1 MTEVYRGTVGPDD
14 RSHSGSKKLTTKIL
28 EKIDFKDVIYGERS
42 QTGAMGN
49 AGGIILLV
57 IEDDELIKYETN
69 AFKDEMT
76 ALEALKQITLHED
89 LFDLYYGGMGN
100 GVFINKKTPI
110 EVDYD
115 NKCFWYTNHK
125 NRYRIDSSV
134 YGVFKNVASQVEGE
148 PPEGLDVMHKAWEQ
162 SLREKF
168 LGKKSK
174 NNKEVPKRKILY
186 IEDDQAIAK
195 VFNERFTD
203 EGYEV
208 SICDNGEDGLRAT
221 LDFKP
226 DMIITGILMPK
237 VSGFDVID
245 ILKQTPETKDIPIVV
260 LSALSRQDDIN
271 RAKNLGAIDYM
282 VMSKVRV
289 KDVLKRI
296 NELFD
301 QVYGKD
307 QS

>member
-1 MTEVYRGTVGPDD
+1 MTEVFRGTVDPDD
-14 RSHSGSKKLTTKIL
+14 SSHAGSKKLTVNIL
-28 EKIDFKDVIYGERS
+28 QKIDFKDVIYGERS

-57 IEDDELIKYETN
+57 IDGDELIKYETN
-69 AFKDEMT
+69 AFKDEKT

-100 GVFINKKTPI
+100 GVIINKKTPI
-110 EVDYD
+110 EIDYD
-115 NKCFWYTNHK
+115 NKCFWYTSHK

-134 YGVFKNVASQVEGE
+134 YGVFKNVASQIEGE

-168 LGKKSK
+168 LGSKSK
-174 NNKEVPKRKILY
+174 LKKDTPRRKILY

-260 LSALSRQDDIN
+260 LSALSRQDDID
-271 RAKNLGAIDYM
+271 RAKKLGAIDYM

>member
-1 MTEVYRGTVGPDD
+1 MINVYRGTVGPDD
-14 RSHSGSKKLTTKIL
+14 SSHADSKKLTLKIL
-28 EKIDFKDVIYGERS
+28 EEIDFKDVIYGERS

-57 IEDDELIKYETN
+57 IKGDELIRYETN
-69 AFKDEMT
+69 AFKDEKT

-110 EVDYD
+110 EIDYD
-115 NKCFWYTNHK
+115 NKCFWYTSHK

-134 YGVFKNVASQVEGE
+134 YGVFKNVAAQIEGE
-148 PPEGLDVMHKAWEQ
+148 PPKGLDVMQKAWEQ

-174 NNKEVPKRKILY
+174 NNKEAPKRKILY

-195 VFNERFTD
+195 VFYERFTD
-203 EGYEV
+203 EGYVV
-208 SICDNGEDGLRAT
+208 SICDDGEDGLRAT

-245 ILKQTPETKDIPIVV
+245 ILKQTPETKNIPIVV
-260 LSALSRQDDIN
+260 LSALSRQDDID
-271 RAKNLGAIDYM
+271 RAKKLGAIDYM
-282 VMSKVRV
+282 VMSEVRV

-296 NELFD
+296 NKLFN
-301 QVYGKD
+301 QFYGKE

>member
-1 MTEVYRGTVGPDD
+1 MTKVYRGTVGPDD
-14 RSHSGSKKLTTKIL
+14 SSHADSKKLTLQIL

-57 IEDDELIKYETN
+57 IEGDELIKYETN
-69 AFKDEMT
+69 AFKDEKT

-110 EVDYD
+110 EIDYD
-115 NKCFWYTNHK
+115 NKCFWYTSHK

-134 YGVFKNVASQVEGE
+134 YGVFKNVAAQIEGE

-168 LGKKSK
+168 LGRKSK
-174 NNKEVPKRKILY
+174 DHKETPKRKILY
-186 IEDDQAIAK
+186 IEDDKTIADIFHK
-195 VFNERFTD
+195 RFTE
-203 EGYEV
+203 EGYKV

-226 DMIITGILMPK
+226 DLIITGILMPK
-237 VSGFDVID
+237 VSGYDVIY
-245 ILKQTPETKDIPIVV
+245 ILKNTPETKHIPIVV
-260 LSALSRQDDIN
+260 LSALSRPEDID
-271 RAKNLGAIDYM
+271 RAKELGAIDYM
-282 VMSKVRV
+282 VMSEVRV

-296 NELFD
+296 NKLFD
-301 QVYGKD
+301 QTDNRGK
-307 QS
+307 